1 MLSCSIPL
9 ECGSSICLVCPCFTC
24 LLPVGWKHPHHVLL
38 PAHPSSICPTTY
50 RIHPLVYSSHT
61 VQAPCLLVCRIHAV
75 LASTCQSLSS
85 LGHEISSDWIKSCL
99 SRRLMLRYDAQV
111 INTSHLVSQALCR
124 LPSSQE
130 ENTSIVH

>member
-1 MLSCSIPL
+1 MLSYSIQL
-9 ECGSSICLVCPCFTC
+9 ECGSSVCLVCLCHTC
-24 LLPVGWKHPHHVLL
+24 LLPVGWKRPHHVLL
-38 PAHPSSICPTTY
+38 PAHLSSTCPTTY
-50 RIHPLVYSSHT
+50 RIDPSVCSSHT
-61 VQAPCLLVCRIHAV
+61 VQAPCLLVCLIHAV

-85 LGHEISSDWIKSCL
+85 LGHEINSDWIKSCL
-99 SRRLMLRYDAQV
+99 SRRLMLRYDAQA